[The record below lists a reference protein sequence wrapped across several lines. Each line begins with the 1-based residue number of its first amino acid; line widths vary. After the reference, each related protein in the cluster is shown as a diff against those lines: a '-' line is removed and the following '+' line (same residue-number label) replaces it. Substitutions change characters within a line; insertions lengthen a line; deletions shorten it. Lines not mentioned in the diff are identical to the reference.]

1 MAGTPKKKPPA
12 RRQAGTPEPRSPK
25 PKKVKTLTEILR
37 GKRITAIGIRYDARD
52 FKIGAKV
59 PRSYDWIDNA
69 RTPKRLPGT
78 SSIFLGQ
85 GIDDEGVIDTP
96 DDWVHITDPR
106 IMRAAKANDYR
117 FGHAYIIAGEDRG
130 AGEDS
135 HEVLIGD
142 AVVIARLW

>member
-1 MAGTPKKKPPA
+1 MATAPRRATPA
-12 RRQAGTPEPRSPK
+12 RRQAGTPKPRSPK
-25 PKKVKTLTEILR
+25 PKKVKTLAEILR

-52 FKIGAKV
+52 FMIGAKV
-59 PRSYDWIDNA
+59 PRSYDWADNI
-69 RTPKRLPGT
+69 RTTKRLPGT
-78 SSIFLGQ
+78 SSILLGQ

-106 IMRAAKANDYR
+106 IMRVARGNNYGFA
-117 FGHAYIIAGEDRG
+117 HAYIIAGEDRG

-135 HEVLIGD
+135 HEILIGD